1 MTDLTNNVSTE
12 RLEKIASWRSMYGDD
27 ASVIL
32 PAAEAKI
39 IVSELLSLRALLDG
53 DSFRIRVY
61 ELLGMGSMFPNLSA
75 FTCIE
80 NVCRRSA
87 CLEKIKRY
95 MSVYAGIDERDDT
108 PMYLQLLNWGEV
120 PAKYIETFK
129 AALPK
134 FIAANYPEQNAEML
148 TVLKEEGQ

>member
-1 MTDLTNNVSTE
+1 MTDLTDNTSNE
-12 RLEKIASWRSMYGDD
+12 RLEKIASWCNTYGDD
-27 ASVIL
+27 ANVIL

-61 ELLGMGSMFPNLSA
+61 ELLGMGAMFPNLSA

-87 CLEKIKRY
+87 CLEKIERY
-95 MSVYAGIDERDDT
+95 MSVYAGIDEHDDT
-108 PMYLQLLNWGEV
+108 VMYREFLNWGEE

-134 FIAANYPEQNAEML
+134 FIAANAPDWTADIAAA
-148 TVLKEEGQ
+148 LKGEGR